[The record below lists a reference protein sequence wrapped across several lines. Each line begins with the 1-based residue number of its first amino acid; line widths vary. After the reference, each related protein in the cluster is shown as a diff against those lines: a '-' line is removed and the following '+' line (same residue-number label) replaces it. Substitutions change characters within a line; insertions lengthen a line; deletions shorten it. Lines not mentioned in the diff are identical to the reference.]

1 MQGSGV
7 GYLNRASDVGRE
19 MTKERDTMKRT
30 VASNIPRYF
39 VYTALKGFGFGLFV
53 AVWVIFLQEK
63 RGLSLS
69 QAALIDVTF
78 FVAAAIAEVPTG
90 IVADRFGRKTSM
102 TAGAALMSLGILG
115 WTVAP
120 TLPLIMLAYVAM
132 GVGITFLSGAE
143 DAFFYETLQ
152 VTGRGD
158 DYTRLLGRVSAVFP
172 AALAFGSVASGFLA
186 AIDVVLPFLIA
197 GLVLLIT
204 LGIVLTFR
212 EPQTD
217 KPADGQARPSF
228 GEVLRQSLTLL
239 RARPTLRYPILYL
252 AIVPLAS
259 FMIES
264 VFVQPQALALGVPI
278 AGIGLIVMAV
288 QLTNMVGSAWSN
300 RVTARFG
307 EGRVLYTAPMV
318 IGSSLL
324 LLAALQVL
332 PALLLIALMGFLT
345 AVVRPIM
352 LSRIQEELSD
362 DVRATM
368 LSMQSLTFTIVAAIS
383 QPSLGAVADHWGLP
397 AAYIAL
403 AASVSLLMVVLFAKS
418 RQHCPQPVMVPCP
431 AQVLEQVA
439 DSKLR

>member
-1 MQGSGV
+1 
-7 GYLNRASDVGRE
+7 
-19 MTKERDTMKRT
+19 MTQERDTMKRT

-39 VYTALKGFGFGLFV
+39 VYTALKGFGFGLFL
-53 AVWVIFLQEK
+53 AVWVIYLQQQ

-78 FVAAAIAEVPTG
+78 FVAAALAEVPTG

-102 TAGAALMSLGILG
+102 TAGAALMSLGVLG
-115 WTVAP
+115 WTFAP

-152 VTGRGD
+152 VSGRGD
-158 DYTRLLGRVSAVFP
+158 DYTRLVGRVGATFP
-172 AALAFGSVASGFLA
+172 GALALGSVSGGLLA

-197 GLVLLIT
+197 GLVLLLT
-204 LGIVLTFR
+204 LGIVLTFK

-217 KPADGQARPSF
+217 NPSGGQARASF
-228 GEVLRQSLTLL
+228 GQVLRQSLTLL

-252 AIVPLAS
+252 AVVPLAS

-278 AGIGLIVMAV
+278 AGIGVIVMAV
-288 QLTNMVGSAWSN
+288 QLTNMIGSTWSDWV
-300 RVTARFG
+300 RARFG

-318 IGSSLL
+318 ICSSLI

-332 PALLLIALMGFLT
+332 PALLLIGVMGFLT
-345 AVVRPIM
+345 AVVRPIL
-352 LSRIQEELSD
+352 LSRIQNELSD
-362 DVRATM
+362 DIRATM
-368 LSMQSLTFTIVAAIS
+368 LSMQSLTFTLVAAMS
-383 QPSLGAVADHWGLP
+383 QPSLGAIADHWGLP
-397 AAYIAL
+397 AAYVAL
-403 AASVSLLMVVLFAKS
+403 AAGVSLLMVFLFWKS
-418 RQHCPQPVMVPCP
+418 RQHCPQPVRAPCP
-431 AQVLEQVA
+431 AQVLEPHQHVA
-439 DSKLR
+439 E